1 MILGFSTAQGKCLNT
16 VYSLEDHKM
25 YAASKHLKMSKKS
38 IIHLLVLASVSLPA
52 SRQIFASEE
61 MSDKAGAMVLVLE
74 DCDRRNET
82 STYIPLD
89 NVSLLNPKGKL
100 VRKFYGLNITST
112 IKGCKKISASQDGRF
127 FVICENMPDRLSMY
141 ETATRK
147 KLWSL
152 WMDFN
157 SAVFAKDLIYAVN
170 RNNLF
175 AIEDKG
181 TIVKHSR
188 LGGFDIAVDPDHN
201 CLWIVGSDI
210 KKCNLNFQMLFKT
223 ELELGLHYN
232 TGAFSVEV
240 NSDGSVWI
248 AEQNVYEENDDK
260 NQLVKRSLDGS
271 LQKIIGLDFSPIRVR
286 IDRSDGSV
294 WTTGIIKER
303 DFSGIGDEMPDTLDE
318 LNKMVKTNT
327 GAFARKYDS
336 EGNLIFE
343 ICEGG
348 YSIELDQSDGS
359 AWIAG
364 GKNIWHYSA
373 GGQLLAVYPGSSDC
387 QKWLAIIPGT
397 KQKRIAGH

>member
-1 MILGFSTAQGKCLNT
+1 
-16 VYSLEDHKM
+16 M
-25 YAASKHLKMSKKS
+25 YAPRKHSKMSRQF
-38 IIHLLVLASVSLPA
+38 IIHLVILSSVLMPG
-52 SRQIFASEE
+52 SRQILASEGASNE
-61 MSDKAGAMVLVLE
+61 AGAMVLVLE
-74 DCDRRNET
+74 DCDSRNET

-100 VRKFYGLNITST
+100 VRKFYGLNTTST

-127 FVICENMPDRLSMY
+127 FVVCENVPDRLTMY

-157 SAVFAKDLIYAVN
+157 SAVFANDLIYAVN

-175 AIEDKG
+175 AIDDKG

-188 LGGFDIAVDPDHN
+188 IGGFDIAVDPDHN
-201 CLWIVGSDI
+201 CLWIVGRDI
-210 KKCNLNFQMLFKT
+210 KKCNLDFQMLFKT

-232 TGAFSVEV
+232 TGAFSVDF
-240 NSDGSVWI
+240 NSDGSAWI
-248 AEQNVYEENDDK
+248 AEQNVFEKNDDK

-271 LQKIIGLDFSPIRVR
+271 IQKIIDLDFSPIRVR
-286 IDRSDGSV
+286 VDRSNGSV
-294 WTTGIIKER
+294 WTTGMINEQ

-318 LNKMVKTNT
+318 LNKLVKTNIET
-327 GAFARKYDS
+327 FTRKYDS

-343 ICEGG
+343 ISEGG

-364 GKNIWHYSA
+364 KANIWHYSA
-373 GGQLLAVYPGSSDC
+373 KGRQLASYTGSTDC

-397 KQKRIAGH
+397 KPKQLASR